1 MAKMKISLALYWLS
15 IKFTFQ
21 TSSMLSLAFHLAQKQ
36 PTKMAICFIDLKQ
49 QITKTKFALLSQL
62 RFFDNRRISDYYRG
76 KILKADFENIKSKIK
91 ENIIK

>member
-1 MAKMKISLALYWLS
+1 MFYR
-15 IKFTFQ
+15 F
-21 TSSMLSLAFHLAQKQ
+21 
-36 PTKMAICFIDLKQ
+36 
-49 QITKTKFALLSQL
+49 KTTNNKDQVALLSQL